1 MTLLDAKHPD
11 QTVVDALR
19 DGDERAFRRL
29 VETYHAT
36 MVRVAT
42 GFVPSHAVAEEVVQ
56 DTWLAVVKGISSFE
70 GRNGSSLK
78 TWIFTILANQARTRG
93 ARERRITPMSSLIGA
108 ADGVSDSDDD
118 HRSVEPD
125 RFLPDGHRWAG
136 HWSNPPRRF
145 DPTAGEIEDDELRH
159 IVETAI
165 ETLPPTQQR
174 VVWLRDVQ
182 GWTSVEVCDALDLT
196 EANQRVLLHRGRAKV
211 RAALERQ
218 LDTLSPDH
226 DSAA

>member
-1 MTLLDAKHPD
+1 MTLLQAKHPD

-19 DGDERAFRRL
+19 DGDERAFRQL
-29 VETYHAT
+29 VETHHAT
-36 MVRVAT
+36 MIRVAT

-56 DTWLAVVKGISSFE
+56 DTWLAVIKGIPSFE

-93 ARERRITPMSSLIGA
+93 AREHRITPMSSLIGSA
-108 ADGVSDSDDD
+108 GGARDGDDD
-118 HRSVEPD
+118 QCSVDPD
-125 RFLPDGHRWAG
+125 RFMPDGHRWAG

-165 ETLPPTQQR
+165 AMLPPTQQR
-174 VVWLRDVQ
+174 VVWLRDVE
-182 GWTSVEVCDALDLT
+182 GWTSTEVCDALDLT

-211 RAALERQ
+211 RAALEDH
-218 LDTLSPDH
+218 LDTLAQDN
-226 DSAA
+226 DSAR

>member
-1 MTLLDAKHPD
+1 VTVIDAKHPD

-19 DGDERAFRRL
+19 SGDERAFRRL
-29 VETYHAT
+29 VETHHAT

-56 DTWLAVVKGISSFE
+56 DTWLAVITGISSFE

-78 TWIFTILANQARTRG
+78 TWIFTILSNQARTRG
-93 ARERRITPMSSLIGA
+93 ARERRITPMSSLIGG
-108 ADGVSDSDDD
+108 ADGAEGDDD
-118 HRSVEPD
+118 QRSVEPD

-165 ETLPPTQQR
+165 ATLPANQQR

-182 GWTSVEVCDALDLT
+182 GWASTEVCDALDIT

-218 LDTLSPDH
+218 LDTLPGDNQN
-226 DSAA
+226 

>member
-1 MTLLDAKHPD
+1 VTVVDAMHPD

-19 DGDERAFRRL
+19 AGDERAFRRL
-29 VETYHAT
+29 VETHHAT
-36 MVRVAT
+36 MIHVAT

-56 DTWLAVVKGISSFE
+56 DTWLAVIKGISSFE

-108 ADGVSDSDDD
+108 SDGASGSDDD
-118 HRSVEPD
+118 HRSVDPD

-136 HWSNPPRRF
+136 HWSSPPRRF
-145 DPTAGEIEDDELRH
+145 DPTAGEIEDDELRSV
-159 IVETAI
+159 VETAI
-165 ETLPPTQQR
+165 ATLPPTQQR

-182 GWTSVEVCDALDLT
+182 GWASTEVCDALDIT

-218 LDTLSPDH
+218 LDTLSH
-226 DSAA
+226 DNHSAA